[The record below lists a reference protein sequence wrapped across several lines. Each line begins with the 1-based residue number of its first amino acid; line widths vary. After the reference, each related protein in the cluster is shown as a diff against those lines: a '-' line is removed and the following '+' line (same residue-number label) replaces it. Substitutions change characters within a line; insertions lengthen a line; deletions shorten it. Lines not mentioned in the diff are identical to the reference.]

1 MEWWKFLILIVG
13 SYLMGNIFFAR
24 IISRLRHYDI
34 SKAGSGNPGTMNMVR
49 NLGFSMGLLTLLLD
63 MLKGVIPSIC
73 GYLLFGGNFYDLITC
88 NGASNQVACIGLF
101 TGGLSAL
108 VGNIFPVFYY
118 FKGGKG
124 AAVMFGIFCAA
135 NPLMGVIIFIG
146 GFLFLLLFDY
156 GSLVSFSFVTIA
168 TIVEAYLLGLMGE
181 DGNIVLSCL
190 LFAMFCLVWFAHRQN
205 IFRLLTGKE
214 NRLNFKKSFGKSRKK
229 KGSY

>member
-88 NGASNQVACIGLF
+88 NGASSQ
-101 TGGLSAL
+101 SS
-108 VGNIFPVFYY
+108 
-118 FKGGKG
+118 
-124 AAVMFGIFCAA
+124 
-135 NPLMGVIIFIG
+135 
-146 GFLFLLLFDY
+146 Y
-156 GSLVSFSFVTIA
+156 GCYNFHWRISVSLVV
-168 TIVEAYLLGLMGE
+168 
-181 DGNIVLSCL
+181 
-190 LFAMFCLVWFAHRQN
+190 
-205 IFRLLTGKE
+205 
-214 NRLNFKKSFGKSRKK
+214 
-229 KGSY
+229 

>member
-1 MEWWKFLILIVG
+1 
-13 SYLMGNIFFAR
+13 
-24 IISRLRHYDI
+24 
-34 SKAGSGNPGTMNMVR
+34 
-49 NLGFSMGLLTLLLD
+49 
-63 MLKGVIPSIC
+63 
-73 GYLLFGGNFYDLITC
+73 
-88 NGASNQVACIGLF
+88 
-101 TGGLSAL
+101 
-108 VGNIFPVFYY
+108 
-118 FKGGKG
+118 
-124 AAVMFGIFCAA
+124 
-135 NPLMGVIIFIG
+135 MGVIIFIG

-214 NRLNFKKSFGKSRKK
+214 NRLNFKKSFGKNRKK